1 MILFLIEYYSK
12 NKLDKGL
19 YTTSFSYWMITRF
32 PRKSDLNIQ
41 KFKEIKA
48 ICENWSSRNLVSQEE
63 TRELMRDVVDKVQD
77 LPPDSEGGD
86 EDFDL
91 LGGLSPEAD
100 DMVEASDEQIESRAK
115 ARKDFFSEVR
125 CLWRLFSERNN

>member
-91 LGGLSPEAD
+91 LGGLSSEAD